1 MKGLLIK
8 DYRLLMRQKNF
19 FLIVVIVGL
28 GAMATSDEPGF
39 LIGYLSFIFPMF
51 VLSTISYDE
60 FDNGNAFLFSLP
72 ITRTEYVREKYVF
85 GIVTGM
91 AAWLFAVIVTTIYQL
106 IVLPGFE
113 VAEWILASIA
123 IIGVIVF
130 LLSFMIPVQLK
141 FGGEKGRIAML
152 GGIGVVFI
160 IGFIAYKIGELLHV
174 DPEQMLDQIGTWS
187 TGMLATGIAVI
198 LLVVLLASM
207 MISGQ
212 IMKKKEF

>member
-8 DYRLLMRQKNF
+8 DCRLLMRQKNF
-19 FLIVVIVGL
+19 FLILVIVGL
-28 GAMATSDEPGF
+28 GTMATSDEPGF
-39 LIGYLSFIFPMF
+39 FIGYLSFVFPMF

-91 AAWLFAVIVTTIYQL
+91 AAWLSAVIVTTVYQL

-113 VAEWILASIA
+113 VSEWILASIA
-123 IIGVIVF
+123 IIGGIVF
-130 LLSFMIPVQLK
+130 LLSFMIPIHLK

-160 IGFIAYKIGELLHV
+160 VGFIAYKTGELLHV
-174 DPEQMLDQIGTWS
+174 DPEQILNQIGSWN
-187 TGMLATGIAVI
+187 TGMLAAGIAVI
-198 LLVVLLASM
+198 LLALLLASM